1 MLVIHPDECIDC
13 GVCEPE
19 CPVDAI
25 KADIEPSLE
34 KWLSLNAEYAKIWPN
49 IKVKKAPPPDWKE
62 WEGKADK
69 FQYFFSKSWLGWL
82 KPAVAWLAIVRAAA
96 GDTRWLSLAN
106 PISWSARSRL
116 FGGSDAIRSIETAR
130 VWKTRPQASES
141 TVAGTRR
148 VIRLAVLISLLL
160 PALLL
165 ARLARFLL
173 LLAGLLSAALL
184 LSGLP
189 LAWRLLVLLAGLIL
203 LAWLV
208 VLIGIVHLKYLI
220 G

>member
-1 MLVIHPDECIDC
+1 M
-13 GVCEPE
+13 
-19 CPVDAI
+19 
-25 KADIEPSLE
+25 
-34 KWLSLNAEYAKIWPN
+34 
-49 IKVKKAPPPDWKE
+49 
-62 WEGKADK
+62 
-69 FQYFFSKSWLGWL
+69 
-82 KPAVAWLAIVRAAA
+82 
-96 GDTRWLSLAN
+96 
-106 PISWSARSRL
+106 
-116 FGGSDAIRSIETAR
+116 
-130 VWKTRPQASES
+130 
-141 TVAGTRR
+141 RR

-165 ARLARFLL
+165 ARLAGFLL

-208 VLIGIVHLKYLI
+208 VLIGIIHLKYLI

>member
-1 MLVIHPDECIDC
+1 M
-13 GVCEPE
+13 
-19 CPVDAI
+19 
-25 KADIEPSLE
+25 
-34 KWLSLNAEYAKIWPN
+34 
-49 IKVKKAPPPDWKE
+49 
-62 WEGKADK
+62 
-69 FQYFFSKSWLGWL
+69 
-82 KPAVAWLAIVRAAA
+82 
-96 GDTRWLSLAN
+96 
-106 PISWSARSRL
+106 
-116 FGGSDAIRSIETAR
+116 
-130 VWKTRPQASES
+130 KTRPQASES

-160 PALLL
+160 AALLL
-165 ARLARFLL
+165 ARPAGFLL

-208 VLIGIVHLKYLI
+208 VLIGIIHLKYLI